1 MGNNLQF
8 WVFVVVFAFSG
19 MSWVVRKLQEQAAI
33 KAAKDREA
41 RRREEILRTGRDPA
55 AGEGASEGSLDDA
68 QARLRE
74 LAQRRQEQLREL
86 RKREQ
91 AGGGETAAA
100 RPAVPQ
106 PAQAPQ
112 APRPAPVTAELW
124 PGGPVVVVGP
134 GQAPVQAAPRPRAQT
149 SQPRPPEKRPAAMGG
164 SPEAVRA
171 EREQSAKRAARAAA
185 NRRAEQVQ
193 RAAEQQEAKE
203 AAIAKAQ
210 AARLVQGAAVRES
223 RAAAVA
229 AVKREGAGDAWTPPR
244 TAEAWREAFIAS
256 EVFGPPV
263 SGRPEHLSG
272 RGG

>member
-8 WVFVVVFAFSG
+8 WVFVIVFAFSG
-19 MSWVVRKLQEQAAI
+19 ISWVVRKLQEQAAI

-55 AGEGASEGSLDDA
+55 AGDGASEGSLDDA

-91 AGGGETAAA
+91 AGGGEAATP
-100 RPAVPQ
+100 RPAAPQ
-106 PAQAPQ
+106 STQPSQ
-112 APRPAPVTAELW
+112 APRTGPVTAELW
-124 PGGPVVVVGP
+124 PGGPVVVVRP
-134 GQAPVQAAPRPRAQT
+134 AQAPAQAAPPARPRPQT
-149 SQPRPPEKRPAAMGG
+149 ASPRPAEKRPTVMGG
-164 SPEAVRA
+164 SPEAARA
-171 EREQSAKRAARAAA
+171 EREVAAKRAARAAA

-223 RAAAVA
+223 RAVAVA
-229 AVKREGAGDAWTPPR
+229 VVKREGVGDVWTPPR
-244 TAEAWREAFIAS
+244 TADAWREAFIAS
-256 EVFGPPV
+256 EVFGPCLAQ
-263 SGRPEHLSG
+263 RREHVL
-272 RGG
+272 